1 MHLLVL
7 PFVALGLF
15 SKLKLNKM
23 KKKNNVLE
31 LQEHNS
37 LTIDDIFFFSKIGQE
52 LDFPEITSDEQE
64 NIQKTA
70 VYAAK
75 D

>member
-52 LDFPEITSDEQE
+52 LDFREITSVEQE
-64 NIQKTA
+64 NIHETKVFAT
-70 VYAAK
+70 K